1 MAPMANENNPVDPDA
16 LQVVHED
23 VDAAA
28 SAAAK
33 EAKAANI
40 TSTTAVM
47 HSAPEG
53 YGTGDG
59 EAHVT
64 RYTQ

>member
-1 MAPMANENNPVDPDA
+1 MANENNPAEHD
-16 LQVVHED
+16 LQVVHDD

-40 TSTTAVM
+40 SSVEAVL

-59 EAHVT
+59 AAHVT
-64 RYTQ
+64 R